1 MNETNNEHYMAK
13 LNRNVNVLD
22 KVPEEYRDTFRSNI
36 EWARELIGRL
46 DNLDYNEREVAI
58 QRIHAVLDHDYNSLG
73 FNLENNSDFNI
84 KGNKSIK
91 KDEKNSRHTVSTAYG
106 SGLYFTRSTCEV
118 PSELNCVWLK
128 DFKNFVCAIFSMDIE
143 INWLRKVK

>member
-22 KVPEEYRDTFRSNI
+22 KVPEEYREIFRSNI

-73 FNLENNSDFNI
+73 FNLENNSDF
-84 KGNKSIK
+84 
-91 KDEKNSRHTVSTAYG
+91 
-106 SGLYFTRSTCEV
+106 TRQ
-118 PSELNCVWLK
+118 
-128 DFKNFVCAIFSMDIE
+128 
-143 INWLRKVK
+143 